1 MQFLFILIGGIN
13 IDHAKKRD
21 NFSDL
26 NSLSENHN
34 EMREKQYINS
44 QIYFIKHF
52 PSNKP
57 FFIVNER
64 GVITS
69 MASFCNKIT
78 RGNSPYRRICYFYKV
93 KAVSLPEENVFDQN
107 KFDQNMDNV
116 LDMKFMSFIR
126 NNIIHE
132 DSALI
137 TSIKDNYINIEQ
149 KN

>member
-1 MQFLFILIGGIN
+1 
-13 IDHAKKRD
+13 
-21 NFSDL
+21 
-26 NSLSENHN
+26 
-34 EMREKQYINS
+34 MREKQYINS

-69 MASFCNKIT
+69 IASFCNKIT
-78 RGNSPYRRICYFYKV
+78 RGSSPYRRICYFYEV
-93 KAVSLPEENVFDQN
+93 KAVSLPKKNAFDQN
-107 KFDQNMDNV
+107 KFYQNMDNV

-132 DSALI
+132 DSTLI
-137 TSIKDNYINIEQ
+137 TSIKDNDINIEQ
-149 KN
+149 KKLKELL